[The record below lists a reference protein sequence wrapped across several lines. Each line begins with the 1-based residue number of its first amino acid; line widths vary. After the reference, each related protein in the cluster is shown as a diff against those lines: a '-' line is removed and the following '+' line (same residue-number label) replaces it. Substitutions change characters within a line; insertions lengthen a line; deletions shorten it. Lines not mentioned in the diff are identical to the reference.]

1 MSLNPKLIA
10 SITVSLITISLL
22 SGCSNS
28 ESKVPLADKIEKPSK
43 PAVLDLVTT
52 INEQNASLRISPVAA
67 PRILGY
73 SLFAAYSAS
82 MLMPKGLEKELV
94 IATAG
99 SEVAA
104 TMILDP
110 SKATE
115 LRSLQERYG
124 AELYPASKEF
134 GLSIAAKVLKIA
146 AEDKYRE
153 SWSSWEPTDSG
164 TTRFPWR
171 PTGRGEPG
179 FEPGWGILT
188 PLNSDSNNC
197 VLPAPNAELVV
208 EQAKQM
214 YSDFNVGDALGA
226 DVLWWLAGIAT
237 STPAGQW
244 MRIAVNA
251 ALDDNMSSEVALR
264 MLTLAA
270 MSAHDAGVLGWRE
283 KYRHNLAR
291 PETLWIEL
299 YGPNN
304 KVKLPR
310 DTPNHPSYPSGHSVF
325 GGAVANSMILSRGDN
340 PVRDFLPVDLYAP
353 YETRSWQSTSGALR
367 EANYSRVNSGFHY
380 PVDVEAGASLG
391 KCVAESMDTNL
402 DKLVEGL

>member
-10 SITVSLITISLL
+10 SISVSLITISIL

-82 MLMPKGLEKELV
+82 KLMPEGLEKELV

-110 SKATE
+110 SKAAE

-124 AELYPASKEF
+124 SDLYPASKEF

-146 AEDKYRE
+146 AEDKYEE
-153 SWSSWEPTDSG
+153 SWSSWEPTDTA

-179 FEPGWGILT
+179 FEPSWGNLI
-188 PLNSDSNNC
+188 PLNNDSNYC
-197 VLPAPNAELVV
+197 TLPAPNAELVV
-208 EQAKQM
+208 EQAREM
-214 YSDFNVGDALGA
+214 YNFFNVGDALGA

-244 MRIAVNA
+244 MRVAVNA
-251 ALDDNMSSEVALR
+251 ALDDKMSSEDALK

-270 MSAHDAGVLGWRE
+270 MSAHDAGVMGWRE

-299 YGPNN
+299 YGSNN

-325 GGAVANSMILSRGDN
+325 GGAVANSMILSRGDL

-353 YETRSWQSTSGALR
+353 YETRSWPSTSEALK

-380 PVDVEAGASLG
+380 PLDVEAGASLG
-391 KCVAESMDTNL
+391 KCVSSAMNVNL

>member
-1 MSLNPKLIA
+1 MSLNRKFLASFSATLIFI
-10 SITVSLITISLL
+10 SIL
-22 SGCSNS
+22 SGCSTS
-28 ESKVPLADKIEKPSK
+28 ENNISLADKLEKPLN
-43 PAVLDLVTT
+43 PAVIDLVTT

-67 PRILGY
+67 HRILGY

-82 MLMPKGLEKELV
+82 KLMPEGLEKELV

-110 SKATE
+110 SKAAE

-124 AELYPASKEF
+124 SDLYPASKEF
-134 GLSIAAKVLKIA
+134 GLSIAAKVLQIA
-146 AEDKYRE
+146 DNDKYDE
-153 SWSSWEPTDSG
+153 SFVNWELGAPA
-164 TTRFPWR
+164 TTRFAWK

-179 FEPGWGILT
+179 FEPGWGKLT
-188 PLNSDSNNC
+188 PLNKFSNDC
-197 VLPAPNAELVV
+197 VLPNPDEDLVIA
-208 EQAKQM
+208 QAKEL
-214 YSDFNVGDALGA
+214 YTEFTVGKALGS
-226 DVLWWLAGIAT
+226 DVLWWLAGIGT
-237 STPAGQW
+237 SAPAGQW
-244 MRIAVNA
+244 LRIAVNSS
-251 ALDDNMSSEVALR
+251 LDDKMSSEAALK

-270 MSAHDAGVLGWRE
+270 MSAHDAGVMGWRE

-304 KVKLPR
+304 KIKLPR

-325 GGAVANSMILSRGDN
+325 GGAVTTSMILSRGDAA
-340 PVRDFLPVDLYAP
+340 VRDFLPVDLYAP
-353 YETRSWQSTSGALR
+353 YETRNWQSTSEALN

-380 PVDVEAGASLG
+380 PIDVEGGASLG
-391 KCVAESMDTNL
+391 KCVATAMNNNL
-402 DKLVEGL
+402 DKLVGGL

>member
-1 MSLNPKLIA
+1 MSLNRKFLASFSATLIFI
-10 SITVSLITISLL
+10 SIL
-22 SGCSNS
+22 SGCSTSENS
-28 ESKVPLADKIEKPSK
+28 ISLADKLEKPLK
-43 PAVLDLVTT
+43 PAVIDLVTT
-52 INEQNASLRISPVAA
+52 INEQNASLRISPVAS

-82 MLMPKGLEKELV
+82 KLMPEGLEKELV

-110 SKATE
+110 SKAAE

-124 AELYPASKEF
+124 SDLYPASKEF
-134 GLSIAAKVLKIA
+134 GLSIAAKVLQIA
-146 AEDKYRE
+146 DNDKYGE
-153 SWSSWEPTDSG
+153 SFVNWELGAPA
-164 TTRFPWR
+164 TTRFGWK

-179 FEPGWGILT
+179 FEPGWGKLT
-188 PLNSDSNNC
+188 PLNKFSNDC
-197 VLPAPNAELVV
+197 VLPNPDEDLVIA
-208 EQAKQM
+208 QAKEM
-214 YSDFNVGDALGA
+214 YTEFTVGKALGT

-251 ALDDNMSSEVALR
+251 ALDDKMSSEAALK

-270 MSAHDAGVLGWRE
+270 MSAHDAGVMGWRE

-304 KVKLPR
+304 KIKLPR

-325 GGAVANSMILSRGDN
+325 GGAVATSMILSRGDTA
-340 PVRDFLPVDLYAP
+340 VRDFLPVDLYAP
-353 YETRSWQSTSGALR
+353 YETRNWQSTSEALK

-380 PVDVEAGASLG
+380 PIDVEAGASLG
-391 KCVAESMDTNL
+391 KCVATSMDNNL

>member
-1 MSLNPKLIA
+1 MSLNHKLLA
-10 SITVSLITISLL
+10 SISLSLISIFLL

-28 ESKVPLADKIEKPSK
+28 ESKVPLADKVEKPSK

-82 MLMPKGLEKELV
+82 KLMPEGLEKELV

-110 SKATE
+110 SKAAE

-124 AELYPASKEF
+124 SDLYPASKEF

-146 AEDKYRE
+146 RDDKYRE
-153 SWSSWEPTDSG
+153 AFTNWEPG
-164 TTRFPWR
+164 APATTKFAWK

-179 FEPGWGILT
+179 FEPGWGGLI

-197 VLPAPNAELVV
+197 VLPAPDEDLVV

-214 YSDFNVGDALGA
+214 YGEFTVGDALGA

-244 MRIAVNA
+244 MRVAVNA
-251 ALDDNMSSEVALR
+251 ALDDKMSSDEALK

-270 MSAHDAGVLGWRE
+270 MSAHDAGVMGWRE
-283 KYRHNLAR
+283 KYRHNLSR

-304 KVKLPR
+304 KIKLPR
-310 DTPNHPSYPSGHSVF
+310 ETPNHPSYPSGHSVF
-325 GGAVANSMILSRGDN
+325 GGAVANSMIIIRGDMA
-340 PVRDFLPVDLYAP
+340 VRDFLPVDLYAP
-353 YETRSWQSTSGALR
+353 YETRSWQSTSEALN

-380 PVDVEAGASLG
+380 PLDVEAGASLG
-391 KCVAESMDTNL
+391 KCVASAMNVNL

>member
-1 MSLNPKLIA
+1 MSLNRKVFTSVSASLIA
-10 SITVSLITISLL
+10 LSLL
-22 SGCSNS
+22 AGCSSS
-28 ESKVPLADKIEKPSK
+28 EKSLPLADKVAKPLK

-82 MLMPKGLEKELV
+82 KLMPEGLEKELV

-124 AELYPASKEF
+124 SDLYPDSKEF
-134 GLSIAAKVLKIA
+134 GLKIAAKVLKIA
-146 AEDKYRE
+146 GNDKYKE
-153 SWSSWEPTDSG
+153 SWSSWEPTEAA
-164 TTRFPWR
+164 TTGFPWR

-179 FEPGWGILT
+179 FEPTWGVLT
-188 PLNSDSNNC
+188 PLNKYSNDC
-197 VLPAPNAELVV
+197 VLPAPDEGLVI
-208 EQAKQM
+208 EQSKQM
-214 YSDFNVGDALGA
+214 YSDFNVGKAVGV
-226 DVLWWLAGIAT
+226 DVLWWLSGIAT

-251 ALDDNMSSEVALR
+251 ALDDKMSSEDALR
-264 MLTLAA
+264 MLTLSA
-270 MSAHDAGVLGWRE
+270 MSAHDAGVMGWRE

-291 PETLWIEL
+291 PESLWMDL
-299 YGPNN
+299 YGENN

-310 DTPNHPSYPSGHSVF
+310 ETPNHPSYPSGHSVF
-325 GGAVANSMILSRGDN
+325 GGAVANSMIIIRGDMA
-340 PVRDFLPVDLYAP
+340 VRDFLPVDLYAP
-353 YETRSWQSTSGALR
+353 YETRSWQSTSEALK
-367 EANYSRVNSGFHY
+367 EANYSRVNAGFHY
-380 PVDVEAGASLG
+380 PLDVEAGASLG
-391 KCVAESMDTNL
+391 KCVATAMNNNL